1 MTLRENLPRWLFA
14 SLSTHFKENTGGVV
28 THIDGENRLPD
39 QGQDFA
45 EFRMDGPRITELS
58 AGEFY
63 VWVAVNILI
72 QHTQKEED
80 FHGIQ
85 RSFGLILEAFN
96 RQIAIFKYGN
106 GGDDDQS
113 KLTCVNLVQRKPQ
126 DIQVNNF
133 GIIDMSLG
141 LQQGTIEAHYETYLQ
156 E

>member
-14 SLSTHFKENTGGVV
+14 SLSTHFKENTGGIV

-58 AGEFY
+58 AKELR
-63 VWVAVNILI
+63 VWVAVNIVV
-72 QHTQKEED
+72 QHTQVED
-80 FHGIQ
+80 DLHGIQ

-96 RQIAIFKYGN
+96 RQIPIFKYGN
-106 GGDDDQS
+106 GVDDDQS
-113 KLTCVNLVQRKPQ
+113 QLTCVNLINRKPD

-133 GIIDMSLG
+133 GIIDKNLG
-141 LQQGTIEAHYETYLQ
+141 LQQGTIEAHYETFLQ

>member
-14 SLSTHFKENTGGVV
+14 SLATHFKENTGSLV

-58 AGEFY
+58 AREFY
-63 VWVAVNILI
+63 VWVAINILV
-72 QHTQKEED
+72 QHTQQEDD

-85 RSFGLILEAFN
+85 RSFGLVLEAFD
-96 RQIAIFKYGN
+96 RQISIFKYGN
-106 GGDDDQS
+106 GVDDDQS
-113 KLTCVNLVQRKPQ
+113 QLTCVSLVQRKPN

-133 GIIDMSLG
+133 GIITKDLG
-141 LQQGTIEAHYETYLQ
+141 LQQGTIEGHYETYLQ